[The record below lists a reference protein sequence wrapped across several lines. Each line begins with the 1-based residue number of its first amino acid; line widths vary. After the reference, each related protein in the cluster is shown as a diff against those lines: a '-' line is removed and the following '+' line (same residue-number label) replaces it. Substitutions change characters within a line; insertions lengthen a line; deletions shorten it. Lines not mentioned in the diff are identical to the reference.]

1 MGVTMPIGPWANF
14 NACLSHMEG
23 KEGYSDES
31 AHKVCGKLKADLEK
45 SEANPFPGKSL
56 KWLYADYSH
65 QQKQDWMEAREKD
78 RKEQMGKGVD
88 QKREIVWAKPK
99 DKLKNLNPS
108 TDPVPIPQYERSDKC
123 ADNVCLTH
131 EEDIKK
137 EPAQTRDNPDVGGR
151 PTLDFDPKEKSRRS
165 KKVFDPKGMPMSL
178 RMEKGNWKM
187 FIADEDKKKIPEK
200 ILQDKD
206 TPIKPPPIKKDD
218 FDEAEKVKD
227 KLNKPSGIPRGVEGK
242 QNWHGLAGSNKTI
255 GKACPCAGQKVEM
268 EHADTLKKLGVP
280 EEKIPEAAKMIA
292 ADHVGETDDYYKRL
306 KMMEKPDFW
315 SHFKKADDPTNT
327 PQIKPIE
334 QEITQLRLKS
344 KLSPGMKDLKEV
356 KEVKKDDVE
365 KEWNLNLDELLKSER
380 EFSGT
385 FHKPVIDKENDI
397 IPASAMDKAMDDF
410 MVLPTLQEVH
420 TERTVGIV
428 TKAWKNGDDEYYL
441 EGRIKPGD
449 DCDDVWQ
456 KIKKGEYDGLSIGGR
471 RISYSKECAIPS
483 LIRDT
488 PCVTHRLKL
497 YNVSVCSSPVNP
509 EASID
514 EFNKVAKGEEI
525 YDLDETLKKAMTT
538 GSSLSHGIYDGKR
551 KKMEENEVTTVDKSD
566 ENLITK
572 SDIED
577 LTKAILELQK
587 SFASHFA
594 SLTTPQPQ
602 GISGKGHSVEDTMQK
617 GKGKEE
623 EEELEDEEYSGK
635 TKKIKKSDDVPENN
649 FELIVKAQD
658 AKIAEL
664 QSQLEK
670 LKDTTVIR
678 KGGEAVII
686 PEQLL
691 KSDPVLTNMG
701 MLSGMGRQVK

>member
-1 MGVTMPIGPWANF
+1 MPIGPWANF
-14 NACLSHMEG
+14 DACLSHMEG
-23 KEGYSDES
+23 KEGYSSES
-31 AHKVCGKLKADLEK
+31 AHKVCGSLKAKLEK
-45 SEANPFPGKSL
+45 ATPSKANPFPGKSL

-65 QQKQDWMEAREKD
+65 QQKQDWMAAREKD

-88 QKREIVWAKPK
+88 QKREIVWAKKK

-108 TDPVPIPQYERSDKC
+108 TDPVPIPQYERPDKC
-123 ADNVCLTH
+123 ADNVCLTQ
-131 EEDIKK
+131 EEQIEK
-137 EPAQTRDNPDVGGR
+137 EKQTKDQTHPR
-151 PTLDFDPKEKSRRS
+151 LYLQYDPNEKSRRS
-165 KKVFDPKGMPMSL
+165 GKRVYDFRGNPKVMKA
-178 RMEKGNWKM
+178 NWKM
-187 FIADEDKKKIPEK
+187 FVAEEDKKKIPDK

-206 TPIKPPPIKKDD
+206 TPIKPPQIKKD
-218 FDEAEKVKD
+218 
-227 KLNKPSGIPRGVEGK
+227 
-242 QNWHGLAGSNKTI
+242 
-255 GKACPCAGQKVEM
+255 CPCAGQKVEM

-292 ADHVGETDDYYKRL
+292 ADHVEETDDYYKRL

-334 QEITQLRLKS
+334 SEIRELRLKS

-356 KEVKKDDVE
+356 KEVRKDDVE

-441 EGRIKPGD
+441 EGKIKPGD

-471 RISYSKECAIPS
+471 RVSYSKECAIPS

-514 EFNKVAKGEEI
+514 DVNKVAKGEEI
-525 YDLDETLKKAMTT
+525 FDLDETLKKAMTT
-538 GSSLSHGIYDGKR
+538 DSGLSHGIYDGKR
-551 KKMEENEVTTVDKSD
+551 KKMEENDVENVDKSD

-577 LTKAILELQK
+577 LTKAIQDLQK
-587 SFASHFA
+587 SFASAFS

-602 GISGKGHSVEDTMQK
+602 GIKGKGHSVEDTMS
-617 GKGKEE
+617 KGKEE
-623 EEELEDEEYSGK
+623 EEEKEYEE
-635 TKKIKKSDDVPENN
+635 KKVKKSEDMPENN
-649 FELIVKAQD
+649 FELLVKAQD
-658 AKIAEL
+658 AKIASLEA
-664 QSQLEK
+664 QLEK
-670 LKDTTVIR
+670 LKETTVIR
-678 KGGEAVII
+678 KGGEAVVI
-686 PEQLL
+686 PEQLG
-691 KSDPVLTNMG
+691 KNDPILTNMG
-701 MLSGMGRQVK
+701 LLTGLGRQAK

>member
-1 MGVTMPIGPWANF
+1 MA
-14 NACLSHMEG
+14 
-23 KEGYSDES
+23 
-31 AHKVCGKLKADLEK
+31 
-45 SEANPFPGKSL
+45 
-56 KWLYADYSH
+56 
-65 QQKQDWMEAREKD
+65 AREKD

-88 QKREIVWAKPK
+88 QKREIVWAQKK

-108 TDPVPIPQYERSDKC
+108 TDPVPIPQYERPDKC

-131 EEDIKK
+131 EEQIDK
-137 EPAQTRDNPDVGGR
+137 EAQTKEQTHPR
-151 PTLDFDPKEKSRRS
+151 LYLQYDPNEKSRRS
-165 KKVFDPKGMPMSL
+165 GKRVYDFRGNPKVMKGT
-178 RMEKGNWKM
+178 NWKM
-187 FIADEDKKKIPEK
+187 FVAEPDKKKIPQV
-200 ILQDKD
+200 ILDNKD
-206 TPIKPPPIKKDD
+206 ARPKPPAAIKK
-218 FDEAEKVKD
+218 E
-227 KLNKPSGIPRGVEGK
+227 
-242 QNWHGLAGSNKTI
+242 
-255 GKACPCAGQKVEM
+255 CPCAGQKVEM
-268 EHADTLKKLGVP
+268 EHSDTLKKLGVP

-327 PQIKPIE
+327 PQLKEPE
-334 QEITQLRLKS
+334 SEIYQLRLKS

-356 KEVKKDDVE
+356 KEVKKDDIE

-410 MVLPTLQEVH
+410 MILPTLQEVH

-428 TKAWKNGDDEYYL
+428 TKAWKNGEDEYYL
-441 EGRIKPGD
+441 EGKIKPGD

-471 RISYSKECAIPS
+471 RVSYSKECAIPS

-525 YDLDETLKKAMTT
+525 FDLDETLKKSMTT
-538 GSSLSHGIYDGKR
+538 DSGLSHDIYDGKR
-551 KKMEENEVTTVDKSD
+551 KKMDEAEVTTVDKSD
-566 ENLITK
+566 ENIITK
-572 SDIED
+572 ADID
-577 LTKAILELQK
+577 GLTEAIWELHK
-587 SFASHFA
+587 SFESHFS

-602 GISGKGHSVEDTMQK
+602 GIKGKGHSVENTMSK
-617 GKGKEE
+617 AEE
-623 EEELEDEEYSGK
+623 EEEEEK
-635 TKKIKKSDDVPENN
+635 EEKKVKKSEDAPANN

-658 AKIAEL
+658 EKIAAL
-664 QSQLEK
+664 TDQLDK
-670 LKDTTVIR
+670 LKETTVIR

-686 PEQLL
+686 PEQLS
-691 KSDPVLTNMG
+691 KNDPILTNMG
-701 MLSGMGRQVK
+701 LLTGVGRQVK